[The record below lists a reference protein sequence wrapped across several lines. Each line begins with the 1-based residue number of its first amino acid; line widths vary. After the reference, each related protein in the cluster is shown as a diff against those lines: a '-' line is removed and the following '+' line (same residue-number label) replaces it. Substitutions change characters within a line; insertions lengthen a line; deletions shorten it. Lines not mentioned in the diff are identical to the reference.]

1 MNFIKDSVKVLIKN
15 METCKNKIT
24 IGCIPPLTVI
34 LFLAFFFAKIFDKI
48 DWSWW
53 WIFSPLW
60 IPVAIIILF
69 VGIVALS
76 YTIICLIDYFNKKR

>member
-1 MNFIKDSVKVLIKN
+1 MNFIKDFLKFLMKN
-15 METCKNKIT
+15 MENNKKVT
-24 IGCIPPLTVI
+24 IGCISPLTVI
-34 LFLAFFFAKIFDKI
+34 IFLAFFFAKIFDKI